1 MNAMISNW
9 KIASICGLILSQACA
24 ASPSVA
30 RDVSAVNNGPNC
42 QQACDVLAAGFPG
55 RLHYEASDSNF
66 TIWEQ
71 KQLETAY
78 VCRVQPTSTDEVSK
92 TLKVLVD
99 SWCKF
104 AVKCGGHSR
113 NPDDS
118 VSTGGVTID
127 LDLMSTITVS
137 DDRKTASIG
146 GGSVTRQIYA
156 ALDPYGPTNVG
167 GRVGQVGAGGFTL
180 GGGTSAL
187 SVKYG
192 WALDHVLEYEVVL
205 ANASVVKVSESSHPD
220 LYFALR
226 GGGNNFGI
234 VTSFIVDVY
243 EQGPVYTGART
254 FPESQ
259 IVPLSEEVEK
269 IFTVEDEQDT
279 NVGFEYRYTFSPQ
292 NGWTVSTTQRYADP
306 VMNPPVFN
314 ALNSIPAVGN
324 LTGGINTLASSTS
337 AVGQL
342 GVTRNLFTSLTN
354 YPSLELS
361 QQGLA
366 IMKNL
371 TETRNLTSLNPQL
384 ITYSI
389 PAAMMRNSKARGGNA
404 LGLEDVSGHLIIN
417 LFALSWTDRTLDN
430 AASMLAETFIT
441 DFRAA
446 AEELDAFHPFI
457 YINYANKGQD
467 VFGGYGQNNRDRLV
481 EISKAVDPKG
491 VFASS
496 GLWTGFSKVR

>member
-1 MNAMISNW
+1 MHAMASTW
-9 KIASICGLILSQACA
+9 KIASVCGLVFSRACA

-42 QQACDVLAAGFPG
+42 QQATPLRGL
-55 RLHYEASDSNF
+55 RQQLHKF
-66 TIWEQ
+66 TIWDQ

-92 TLKVLVD
+92 ILKALVD

-156 ALDPYGPTNVG
+156 ALDPYGLTN
-167 GRVGQVGAGGFTL
+167 
-180 GGGTSAL
+180 
-187 SVKYG
+187 
-192 WALDHVLEYEVVL
+192 VVL

-220 LYFALR
+220 LYYALR

-234 VTSFIVDVY
+234 VTSFIVNVY
-243 EQGPVYTGART
+243 EQGPVYTGSRT
-254 FPESQ
+254 FSDSQ
-259 IVPLSEEVEK
+259 IVPFLEEVEK

-279 NVGFEYRYTFSPQ
+279 NVGLEYRYTFSAQ
-292 NGWTVSTTQRYADP
+292 NGWTVSTTQRYAEP
-306 VMNPPVFN
+306 IMNPPVFN
-314 ALNSIPAVGN
+314 ALNSIPAVSN

-337 AVGQL
+337 FVGQL
-342 GVTRNLFTSLTN
+342 GVTRNLFTSLTH

-366 IMKNL
+366 IMKKL

-389 PAAMMRNSKARGGNA
+389 PAAMMKNSKARGGNA
-404 LGLEDVSGHLIIN
+404 LGLEGVSGHLIIN

-430 AASMLAETFIT
+430 AASALAETFIA

-446 AEELDAFHPFI
+446 AEKLNAFHPFV

-467 VFGGYGQNNRDRLV
+467 VFGGYGQKNRDRLV
-481 EISKAVDPKG
+481 EISKAVDPRG

-496 GLWTGFSKVR
+496 GLWTGFFKVR